1 MGGGAREALFV
12 AGDTPQSGR
21 LAERIRDGVKSLARA
36 IGYDVRRTDS
46 HFPKRP
52 IDFIRSRN
60 IELVV
65 DIGAN
70 AGQYAR
76 RLRAD
81 GYAGWIVSA
90 EPVSS
95 AHAALAARAAGDARW
110 KTMNLAFGEKEGF
123 AEINVSEASVL
134 SSIRRQLPAAA
145 AFNSE
150 ARIIRH
156 ETVRVARLDEV
167 FPELPKGRAF
177 LKIDTQ
183 GYEEQVLTG
192 ASGCLSQFLG
202 VQMELPIIHLYEGTW
217 QFQEAIAYMY
227 ERGFEISNIAP
238 VNYDRVDSVSL
249 LEVDCVFR
257 VKRRQDD

>member
-1 MGGGAREALFV
+1 MGRGGRELSFV
-12 AGDTPQSGR
+12 ASDAPQSGR

-36 IGYDVRRTDS
+36 IGYDVRRVDS
-46 HFPKRP
+46 HFLKRP

-70 AGQYAR
+70 AGQYAS
-76 RLRAD
+76 RLRGD

-95 AHAALAARAAGDARW
+95 AYAALAARAAGDARW

-134 SSIRRQLPAAA
+134 SSIRHQLPAAA

-150 ARIIRH
+150 ARVIRH
-156 ETVRVARLDEV
+156 ESVRVARLDEV
-167 FPELPKGRAF
+167 LPELPKGRAF

-183 GYEEQVLTG
+183 GYEEQVLMG

-217 QFQEAIAYMY
+217 RFQEAIAYMC
-227 ERGFEISNIAP
+227 ERGFEISNIVP
-238 VNYDRVDSVSL
+238 VNYDRADSVSL

-257 VKRRQDD
+257 VQRRQDA